1 MTRRHAWAEDKVPWN
16 TKLIDDTISPN
27 INNYFCQIYNKFFK
41 DYILVNPPIKA
52 KDTPDL
58 TNPLIYIGLK
68 NHNNLFGDYV
78 IKDTTINGAEFIDN
92 TPYNRNC
99 VNQFKLYIMSIIAN
113 YKTDKMTLH
122 NLIYDEI
129 KKGADF
135 NLEEVV
141 KILDIPL
148 IVREK
153 PLTPVKPPPVI
164 EAPVKPPLNTLL
176 VDDLFELQIY
186 KEFGVKCT
194 TAGECSKSIAEK
206 FYTLNE
212 GSKLVI
218 SNELIR
224 NLYVTIF
231 DYITGGDDL
240 IIAFGNKTSAYI
252 TCISKASKALTALNK
267 ELDDFVGVRTRVDF
281 NIKKLIIGI
290 NSIRKEV
297 NKSINVDSLLY
308 IPEI

>member
-99 VNQFKLYIMSIIAN
+99 VNQFKLYIMSIMAN
-113 YKTDKMTLH
+113 YKTDGSTLH
-122 NLIYDEI
+122 NLINAEI
-129 KKGADF
+129 SKG
-135 NLEEVV
+135 LEFDLQKVV
-141 KILDIPL
+141 SILRMPPI
-148 IVREK
+148 I
-153 PLTPVKPPPVI
+153 PVKPPI
-164 EAPVKPPLNTLL
+164 APVKPPPLNTLL
-176 VDDLFELQIY
+176 VGDLFKLEIY

-252 TCISKASKALTALNK
+252 TCIGKASKALTALNK